1 MSIDR
6 LLTDTKLTPE
16 EQSVLKLA
24 FSRTLRKLYL
34 VDRGDP
40 VCEIVARKIIE
51 AGAAGATNP
60 TAISDIV
67 VRQFSD
73 DRSNPLH

>member
-6 LLTDTKLTPE
+6 LLTDSKLTPE
-16 EQSVLKLA
+16 ERSVLKLA
-24 FSRTLRKLYL
+24 FDRTLRKLYL
-34 VDRGDP
+34 VDRNDP

-51 AGAAGATNP
+51 IGASDATNP
-60 TAISDIV
+60 TAISEIV

-73 DRSNPLH
+73 KSNPLH